1 MLSFVVRK
9 GYEEIFVQP
18 SRSFPI
24 YEKIL
29 LQNEE
34 RYPYRLP
41 SMGTFKDL
49 ELLRSKIPDGLK
61 VV

>member
-1 MLSFVVRK
+1 M
-9 GYEEIFVQP
+9 FVQP

-29 LQNEE
+29 LQSEK